1 MKPLAILVREMKQE
15 RLAQDT
21 DARANY
27 LEAACARAFARNRR
41 CLENAPPFAV
51 GRHERLDEEGG
62 VLSQWNRRKL
72 RKRVNQ

>member
-1 MKPLAILVREMKQE
+1 MSKPLAAAVADLKRSGAIVFDS
-15 RLAQDT
+15 AD
-21 DARANY
+21 Y

-51 GRHERLDEEGG
+51 GRHERLDEESG
-62 VLSQWNRRKL
+62 VLSQWKRRKL